1 MKTTTLIRNL
11 FSGLIMM
18 MSATMTISA
27 AETLTSTRI
36 DVTGSRYGDQM
47 WVFAVDGT
55 TRGFDNGWDAYKM
68 IGTSSVL
75 PTIYAAEETG
85 NFQIDVVPDM
95 NNTVIAFK
103 AGEDTVY
110 TFTFSNVL
118 LENKYSRLFL
128 VDSVA
133 DKTIEV
139 TPNGSTYTFHVKKTT
154 APVKRFRLIALPLIT
169 SPADTTATNEPT
181 STGGSTATDSVANT
195 TGSSGSTTT
204 SPQDTTTSPTPA
216 TTDTVVVAPT
226 DTTTVTPT
234 PVTPPATNGN
244 GGCAD
249 KPKTGNGNDKGD
261 SSKDDKKDNKKDN
274 KNHKSTLSIQPAAST
289 IIVINDGAKTGTLSI
304 YDARTGKLI
313 KVILFPE
320 RKKTQITPQLKKGA
334 YMLKAENKE
343 DIVTMSVM
351 M

>member
-11 FSGLIMM
+11 ISVLIV
-18 MSATMTISA
+18 MSVTMTIKA
-27 AETLTSTRI
+27 TETLTSTRI

-85 NFQIDVVPDM
+85 NFQINVVPDM
-95 NNTVIAFK
+95 NNTLIAFK

-139 TPNGSTYTFHVKKTT
+139 TPTGSTYTFHVKKT
-154 APVKRFRLIALPLIT
+154 AEPVKRFRLLALPLVT

-181 STGGSTATDSVANT
+181 TDTGGSTTPTDTSTGTT
-195 TGSSGSTTT
+195 TGGTTQDTITTT
-204 SPQDTTTSPTPA
+204 TPTQ
-216 TTDTVVVAPT
+216 TDTVAVAPT
-226 DTTTVTPT
+226 DTTK
-234 PVTPPATNGN
+234 VTPPTPPTPTVDNGK
-244 GGCAD
+244 GGCND
-249 KPKTGNGNDKGD
+249 KPKTGHDNNKGG
-261 SSKDDKKDNKKDN
+261 SSKDDKNNKKP
-274 KNHKSTLSIQPAAST
+274 HKSTLSMQPAAST
-289 IIVINDGAKTGTLSI
+289 ITIVNDGAQTGTLSV
-304 YDARTGKLI
+304 YDAKTGKLI
-313 KVILFPE
+313 KVILFPA
-320 RKKTQITPQLKKGA
+320 KKQTLITPQLKRGA

-343 DIVTMSVM
+343 DIVTVSVLM
-351 M
+351 